1 MPFCP
6 QCRDE
11 YRVGFTTCADCGAA
25 LVDALPAPPPPAD
38 SDSAD
43 EEAWEVVARPEK
55 AYEADLIVM
64 RLREEGIEAQALPQG
79 TFPVP
84 DVESFAAAQVVVPR
98 GRGEAARRIL
108 AAPVALPE
116 DAESPDEA
124 GGARER
130 PPEDE

>member
-11 YRVGFTTCADCGAA
+11 YRAGFTTCADCGAA
-25 LVDALPAPPPPAD
+25 LVDALPSEPPVAAE
-38 SDSAD
+38 DSAD
-43 EEAWEVVARPEK
+43 EDWEVVARPEK

-64 RLREEGIEAQALPQG
+64 RLRAEGIEAQALPQG

-98 GRGEAARRIL
+98 ARGDAARRLL

-116 DAESPDEA
+116 DGESPDEA
-124 GGARER
+124 ARAPER
-130 PPEDE
+130 PDDDE